1 MERPQCPPAERQ
13 IPRWAWPLGIVLG
26 GFGFV
31 TLYMLIAM
39 WPSVVHATA
48 SNGAGPTGTTGPT
61 GASGTAA
68 AALTSTNVDWFGWTV
83 SLSTDVALLVV
94 VVLAAALGGFVY
106 EARSFATYVGN
117 RQLKLSWLWWYLL
130 QSVTGSGLAL
140 VFYFAFR
147 GGFLSTTSGDSS
159 INPYGVAALAGL
171 VGLFSKQASDKLQE
185 VFETLFQ
192 TKPGYGD
199 DARSDSLA
207 PTPNVTGPCR
217 IAVKQTTLTLTGEG
231 FVDKPKVQVAVGD
244 SAPGDR
250 DAAFVN
256 DKRLI
261 VTLDPKDVENAGTIT
276 VTVTNPDGKAS
287 SAFKILVEGPAP
299 EAPAPQAPAPQAP
312 APEAPGPE
320 AT

>member
-1 MERPQCPPAERQ
+1 MQRPQCPPAQRQ
-13 IPRWAWPLGIVLG
+13 IPAWAWPLGIVLG
-26 GFGFV
+26 GLGFV

-48 SNGAGPTGTTGPT
+48 SNGAGPTGATGPT

-68 AALTSTNVDWFGWTV
+68 TALTSTNVNWFGWTV

-147 GGFLSTTSGDSS
+147 GGFLSATSADSS

-171 VGLFSKQASDKLQE
+171 VGLFSKQAADKLEE
-185 VFETLFQ
+185 VFVTLFQ
-192 TKPGYGD
+192 TKGGFGD
-199 DARSDSLA
+199 SVRSDSLSPKA
-207 PTPNVTGPCR
+207 KVTSFELKET
-217 IAVKQTTLTLTGEG
+217 ALTLTGTG
-231 FVDKPKVQVAVGD
+231 FVDGAKVQVVVGTGQ
-244 SAPGDR
+244 PQGR
-250 DAAFVN
+250 QTAFRS
-256 DKRLI
+256 DTQLA
-261 VTLDPKDVENAGTIT
+261 VTLDPEDVKNPGTIT
-276 VTVTNPDGKAS
+276 VTVTNPDGTAS
-287 SAFKILVEGPAP
+287 AAFPISVAASTAAAAKTE
-299 EAPAPQAPAPQAP
+299 EPQQ
-312 APEAPGPE
+312 E